1 MEVSQYVNRVP
12 LSAILIFYK
21 MQSFSIPKACL
32 SHISRLIP
40 GAHSPSPSSPLPCKV
55 PCPVWL
61 QSHLSS
67 HTLEPQPHPCFNSAI
82 PKSASTVHSWKT
94 PLGSFR
100 LGYVRPLCPFT
111 ESWTSNH
118 GTYHI
123 LSPLIWVCHPHEA
136 VGWAVAQNTLT
147 TQWSYKI

>member
-12 LSAILIFYK
+12 LSAILILYK
-21 MQSFSIPKACL
+21 MQSFLIPKACL
-32 SHISRLIP
+32 SQTSRAKP
-40 GAHSPSPSSPLPCKV
+40 CCASSIALLSTALHV

-61 QSHLSS
+61 QSCLSS
-67 HTLEPQPHPCFNSAI
+67 HTLEPQPHPCFNLAV

-118 GTYHI
+118 GTYHT
-123 LSPLIWVCHPHEA
+123 LSPFIWVCHPHEV
-136 VGWAVAQNTLT
+136 VGWAVA
-147 TQWSYKI
+147 